1 MKIRAK
7 GVLNLPYK
15 YTMYNKQGEIIHSCP
30 FIFNVELD
38 ELEKFY
44 NVKLILKP
52 LDPSVVI
59 TRYYYEYDESEI
71 TDPYDFERVP
81 AYESNFFYNDES
93 DELFLNV
100 FNGFD
105 VALFNICSLLGIGH
119 IELDDIVPYNE
130 QGFAPI
136 HDKVSRIKF
145 TLEEFKMLDGFVAW
159 FKFTRHFIL
168 FKGLV
173 LGYNYINERVGDER
187 VPHYFS
193 EGDMYARGEKLFL
206 MD

>member
-30 FIFNVELD
+30 FIFNV
-38 ELEKFY
+38 
-44 NVKLILKP
+44 
-52 LDPSVVI
+52 
-59 TRYYYEYDESEI
+59 
-71 TDPYDFERVP
+71 
-81 AYESNFFYNDES
+81 
-93 DELFLNV
+93 
-100 FNGFD
+100 
-105 VALFNICSLLGIGH
+105 
-119 IELDDIVPYNE
+119 ELDDIVPYNE

-159 FKFTRHFIL
+159 FKFTKHFIL